1 MIWDWPTRVFHW
13 LLALAVGYAWFAV
26 EILEDMDQHFY
37 AGYSVLG
44 LLSFRLIWGVIG
56 SYHSRFSN
64 FPLSISK
71 LRAYSRDLFT
81 RHPSRFAGHSPLGA
95 LSTIA
100 ILLVLIVQ
108 ASTGLFSSD
117 GYYVY
122 GPLNEKVSAETASL
136 LTDIHDINSDI
147 VTAIVVLHLCAI
159 AFYSF
164 YKREPLVRA
173 MLTGNKPG
181 VAGERS
187 VPGWRAV
194 AIMLLCAA
202 SVYWLVT

>member
-1 MIWDWPTRVFHW
+1 M
-13 LLALAVGYAWFAV
+13 
-26 EILEDMDQHFY
+26 
-37 AGYSVLG
+37 
-44 LLSFRLIWGVIG
+44 
-56 SYHSRFSN
+56 
-64 FPLSISK
+64 
-71 LRAYSRDLFT
+71 
-81 RHPSRFAGHSPLGA
+81 
-95 LSTIA
+95 
-100 ILLVLIVQ
+100 LIVQ